1 MPMKKQRK
9 PGQAASDNLPRTP
22 NAKGR
27 TPPTSEPL
35 PHTSGTGQALGPSS
49 GKVMP
54 KAAALGSGLQVAWQ
68 LRGRTL
74 RVRFSCRPRASTQG
88 VEGPVLSG
96 PEHSPGYAQTLSVSQ
111 ELSPRRV
118 F

>member
-1 MPMKKQRK
+1 MPMEKQRK
-9 PGQAASDNLPRTP
+9 RGQAASDSLPRTP

-54 KAAALGSGLQVAWQ
+54 KAAALGSGLQVAWH

-74 RVRFSCRPRASTQG
+74 PVRVSCRPPASTQG
-88 VEGPVLSG
+88 AFVLSG
-96 PEHSPGYAQTLSVSQ
+96 PEHSPGYARTLSVSQ
-111 ELSPRRV
+111 ELSLKRV